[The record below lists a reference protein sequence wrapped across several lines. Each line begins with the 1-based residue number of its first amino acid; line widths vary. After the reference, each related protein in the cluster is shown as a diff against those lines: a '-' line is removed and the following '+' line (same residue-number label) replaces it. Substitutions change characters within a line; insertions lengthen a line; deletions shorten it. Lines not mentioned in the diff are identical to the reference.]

1 MKIDKKISIL
11 MRRVHDDEEEITTA
25 KKYFDVV
32 EQRSQIPYNR
42 IVVGRYAV
50 LPYYK
55 ELELDLPTSSK
66 LINSYVQHK
75 YVADLSNWYYDL
87 KDLTPMT
94 WFSLMD
100 FKTEYHRQDC
110 DSYVLKGLTNSRK
123 FLWRTHMFAATEKD
137 VEDVYCRLMDDTM
150 ISEQGICIRRFI
162 PFKNYGK
169 DIHGMPI
176 TKEFRVFILNAQV
189 LAKGFY
195 WSNHI
200 DNIEEKISTEDIPEE
215 FLQEVIQ
222 KVKGKINFYT
232 VDVAQDINGKWWVV
246 ELNDG
251 QMAGLSCI
259 DLDEFYSNMK
269 RILR

>member
-1 MKIDKKISIL
+1 
-11 MRRVHDDEEEITTA
+11 MRRLHEDEEEIATA

-50 LPYYK
+50 LPFYK
-55 ELELDLPTSSK
+55 ELELDLPPSCK
-66 LINSYVQHK
+66 LINSYEQHK
-75 YVADLSNWYYDL
+75 YVADLNNWYADL
-87 KDLTPMT
+87 KDLTPKT

-100 FKTEYHRQDC
+100 FKTDWNKQDS

-123 FLWRTHMFAATEKD
+123 FLWGTHMFASTIKD
-137 VEDVYCRLMDDTM
+137 VDDVYCRLMDDTM
-150 ISEQGICIRRFI
+150 ISEQGICIRQFI

-169 DIHGMPI
+169 DMQKMPV
-176 TKEFRVFILNAQV
+176 TKEFRVFILNGQI
-189 LAKGFY
+189 LSKGFY

-200 DNIEEKISTEDIPEE
+200 DDIEEKPSADEIPEE
-215 FLQEVIQ
+215 FLQDIIQ
-222 KVKGKINFYT
+222 KTKGKVNFFT
-232 VDVAQDINGKWWVV
+232 VDVAQDINDKWWVV